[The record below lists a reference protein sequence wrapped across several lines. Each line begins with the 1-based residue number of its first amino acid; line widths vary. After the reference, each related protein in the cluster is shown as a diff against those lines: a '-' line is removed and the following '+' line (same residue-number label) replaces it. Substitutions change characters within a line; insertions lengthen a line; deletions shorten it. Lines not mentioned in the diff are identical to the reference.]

1 MCGAGQLLARVPAA
15 ARRVRRGHRAAGLR
29 HADARADG
37 YTDVGAHPPPDD
49 VQDAVYSRT
58 DLGAHFGKRLARS
71 LHPAEPAADAPA
83 LVQTHGGAH
92 PAADEPRAFINAVA
106 HADGAEDV
114 GKHRHWQ
121 ISEAGWS
128 RLYGRRIV
136 VIRHRFGVFSAVV
149 RCAVFRLSK
158 S

>member
-1 MCGAGQLLARVPAA
+1 MRGWRGRGSGPCLPGAVRPNSPQCSPRQP
-15 ARRVRRGHRAAGLR
+15 ARRRHVRTDERYESVAQTLGRRG
-29 HADARADG
+29 
-37 YTDVGAHPPPDD
+37 
-49 VQDAVYSRT
+49 
-58 DLGAHFGKRLARS
+58 RS
-71 LHPAEPAADAPA
+71 
-83 LVQTHGGAH
+83 Q
-92 PAADEPRAFINAVA
+92 AVA